1 MCKFKSLNKNRYL
14 IKLYLIF
21 PLKTFYY
28 PQLLKDRSPIDP
40 WTRAHQGTIS
50 SWGPKALLTRTLLRR
65 SNSVSHPALDVP
77 HRWRSRNRMII
88 YLFVP
93 REETKPWLR
102 SEWVTL
108 PRVPW
113 NLRPKVPTKTLF
125 SLPRVPWEEI
135 RYPSKGAR
143 DPSIKSKVP
152 LGMKIRNL
160 RSIKV
165 SMFKFRIVN

>member
-21 PLKTFYY
+21 PHKTFYY
-28 PQLLKDRSPIDP
+28 PQLSKVRSPIDP

-50 SWGPKALLTRTLLRR
+50 SWGPKALLTLTLLRR

-77 HRWRSRNRMII
+77 HRWRSRNRMLI

-113 NLRPKVPTKTLF
+113 NLKPRVPTKTLF
-125 SLPRVPWEEI
+125 SLPRVPWEET
-135 RYPSKGAR
+135 RYPLVRAR
-143 DPSIKSKVP
+143 DLLTKFKVP
-152 LGMKIRNL
+152 LGRKTRKL
-160 RSIKV
+160 RLIKV